1 MPKPK
6 IDRVKLNQML
16 NSGKSQKEVAQFFEV
31 TEGAISK
38 AKKELNIDVVKN
50 VGLET
55 AHQVIGKSLNAVEQ
69 LTNINR
75 VANKL
80 LDELTG
86 EDRLIDHIVNVV
98 GESLE
103 FGSDPKKQRACITN
117 AVIQINQ
124 DRGMALKA
132 CAEIRNQLSLQLDI
146 FKTMCDLETV
156 REFQAEVL
164 TAIGDV
170 SKETRDGI
178 IGRLK
183 EKRALRGSVSIS

>member
-1 MPKPK
+1 
-6 IDRVKLNQML
+6 
-16 NSGKSQKEVAQFFEV
+16 
-31 TEGAISK
+31 
-38 AKKELNIDVVKN
+38 
-50 VGLET
+50 
-55 AHQVIGKSLNAVEQ
+55 VEQ

-103 FGSDPKKQRACITN
+103 FGSDPKKQRACIKN

-146 FKTMCDLETV
+146 FKTLCDLETV

-170 SKETRDGI
+170 SKETRDAI
-178 IGRLK
+178 IKRLK
-183 EKRALRGSVSIS
+183 ERRALRGSVSIS